1 MTSNDPVRERPGA
14 RQTIGL
20 VLSLVLAVLT
30 LCWQGPAFRLAF
42 EPDFFPPGFGFFLPD
57 FYQEWGSARNRFEGL
72 PVYTPHEI
80 TVERYFGLQTDT
92 RDPYF
97 IKENAHPPP
106 AVLLGL
112 PFALLDFQ
120 DALVLWNLLSLAL
133 FAGSVWLIL
142 GTLRVTVSSWQLLL
156 VFCLLLLC
164 YPLVQQMVQG
174 QMNLLLLFLVTL
186 AWRADRTGHLLAAGV
201 WTGAAAAF
209 KIFPAFLFLYFVLL
223 GKWRALFSGA
233 LAFLALALTAGIVLG
248 FDCYHDYFFEIL
260 PRTAEWR
267 TSWHNFSLPAVS
279 FKLFEAGRF
288 FPPITVYPLIENSG
302 LAWAGALVS
311 LGVLTGIVGWL
322 AHRFGARG
330 DTDRA
335 FSLTT
340 IAMLLASP
348 ITWEH
353 YLLILA
359 LPLAILWVRLT
370 TGGREVLILLLAVLW
385 VSPWRVAE
393 HALILVNGNAQSA
406 GPWETLTALSIPCY
420 AQLGILALCAWTAP
434 AKGPETAEKARISQ
448 G

>member
-1 MTSNDPVRERPGA
+1 MTSNDLVPERPGA
-14 RQTIGL
+14 RQTIRL

-72 PVYTPHEI
+72 RVYTPHEI
-80 TVERYFGLQTDT
+80 TVERYFGLQVDT

-106 AVLLGL
+106 SVLLGL
-112 PFALLDFQ
+112 PFAFLDFQ

-133 FAGSVWLIL
+133 FAASFWLIIR
-142 GTLRVTVSSWQLLL
+142 TLRLSVAYWQFL
-156 VFCLLLLC
+156 VGLCLLLFC
-164 YPLVQQMVQG
+164 YPLIQQLIQG
-174 QMNLLLLFLVTL
+174 QMNLLLLFLATL
-186 AWRADRTGHLLAAGV
+186 SWRADRNGNVLGAGA
-201 WTGAAAAF
+201 WAGAATAF
-209 KIFPAFLFLYFVLL
+209 KIFPAFLFVYFVFL
-223 GKWRALFSGA
+223 GKWRALFSGG
-233 LAFLALALTAGIVLG
+233 LTFLALALTAGIVLG
-248 FDCYHDYFFEIL
+248 FDCYHDYFFEIF

-267 TSWHNFSLPAVS
+267 TSWHNFSLPALS

-288 FPPITVYPLIENSG
+288 FPPITVSPFLADSR
-302 LAWAGALVS
+302 LAWAGAFLS
-311 LGVLTGIVGWL
+311 LAVLTGVVGSL
-322 AHRFGARG
+322 VYRFGSRG

-359 LPLAILWVRLT
+359 LPLAIVWGRLAS
-370 TGGREVLILLLAVLW
+370 GGREILILLLAVLW
-385 VSPWRVAE
+385 VSPWKVAE
-393 HALILVNGNAQSA
+393 HALILLHGSPESA
-406 GPWETLTALSIPCY
+406 GPWETVTALSIPCY
-420 AQLGILALCAWTAP
+420 AQLGILALSAWAAP
-434 AKGPETAEKARISQ
+434 AKAPAVPAITGSSSK
-448 G
+448 